1 MRKGNGPSR
10 AVISRSFFRCSSN
23 DPKKEKKKGGGKIEE
38 EMNEI
43 EHDTRVIVRDN
54 QPRSLRR
61 QLPAVIRLGCC
72 RIALA
77 FARTEASPK
86 SFIHA
91 IKFAFKN
98 SASSL
103 RWRHFDSLL
112 FKLPVPFERSTIP
125 PEDLDSVGARVRHQT
140 FMQISFRRRDFSRI
154 LPRTSSKPSKFH
166 PDSPL
171 APTSVG
177 YSIAR
182 HVARL

>member
-1 MRKGNGPSR
+1 
-10 AVISRSFFRCSSN
+10 
-23 DPKKEKKKGGGKIEE
+23 
-38 EMNEI
+38 MNEI

-125 PEDLDSVGARVRHQT
+125 P
-140 FMQISFRRRDFSRI
+140 RRSRFSRRA
-154 LPRTSSKPSKFH
+154 RTPPDVYANFVSAARLFTDSSSDELEAIEISSRFR

>member
-1 MRKGNGPSR
+1 
-10 AVISRSFFRCSSN
+10 
-23 DPKKEKKKGGGKIEE
+23 
-38 EMNEI
+38 MNEI

-98 SASSL
+98 SALSPVAPL
-103 RWRHFDSLL
+103 RFAT
-112 FKLPVPFERSTIP
+112 F
-125 PEDLDSVGARVRHQT
+125 QT
-140 FMQISFRRRDFSRI
+140 TGSFRTFHYSSRRSRFSRRA
-154 LPRTSSKPSKFH
+154 RTPPDVYANFVSAARLFTDSSSDELEAIEISSRFR

-171 APTSVG
+171 SVG